1 MVKEKGKV
9 VVKEGSGNMVYCLGI
24 VGAAVYYIQIADGFW
39 QGILAILK
47 ALVWPA
53 LLVYELLRSVAA

>member
-1 MVKEKGKV
+1 MMRRGWGKGR
-9 VVKEGSGNMVYCLGI
+9 GGCGGGAVYGLGLI
-24 VGAAVYYIQIADGFW
+24 GALVYYIGAADGFW

-53 LLVYELLRSVAA
+53 FLVYYLLKSLGA